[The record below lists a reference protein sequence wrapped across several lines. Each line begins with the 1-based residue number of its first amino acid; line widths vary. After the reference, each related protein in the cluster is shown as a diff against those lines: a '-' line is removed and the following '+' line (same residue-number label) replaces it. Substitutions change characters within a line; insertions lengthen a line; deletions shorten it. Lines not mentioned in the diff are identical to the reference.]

1 MLRRSAET
9 TNREAHL
16 RAITDDSVTS
26 GIRGGRQLL
35 AFADALV
42 ARDPAA
48 VTTTGAALAGEVG
61 DATAA
66 RAAAV
71 CGNFQMMNRILDA
84 TGVPV
89 PPGRR
94 DLVAEIG
101 IDPDTFGGAHGF

>member
-1 MLRRSAET
+1 M
-9 TNREAHL
+9 
-16 RAITDDSVTS
+16 
-26 GIRGGRQLL
+26 L

-42 ARDPAA
+42 ARDPVA
-48 VTTTGAALAGEVG
+48 VEKTRAALADEVG

-89 PPGRR
+89 PPGRSGLAE
-94 DLVAEIG
+94 DLG
-101 IDPDTFGGAHGF
+101 IDPATFGGAHGF